1 MQTDHVVVGHPPLLH
16 KSTFNLPLQT
26 TRVAS
31 SSALGTQAPVCS
43 PSTRILRTAASTSSA
58 SVESQGSTDALSA
71 PSLTSGPELVWTAS
85 VLTPRTFLS
94 APAIM
99 ETLTLETSTGLVLT
113 LVPLALQ
120 RTGSGHDLGRKT
132 LSMKMGIKMIFLQL
146 DKERAA
152 KPERDPPRPVPEPR
166 HSQGACWP
174 GEEPPSPRLPPADR

>member
-1 MQTDHVVVGHPPLLH
+1 MLVGHPPLLH

-31 SSALGTQAPVCS
+31 SSALGTQAPECS

-71 PSLTSGPELVWTAS
+71 PSLTSGLELVWTAS
-85 VLTPRTFLS
+85 VPTPRTFLS

-99 ETLTLETSTGLVLT
+99 ETLTLETSTGLGLT
-113 LVPLALQ
+113 PVPLALQ
-120 RTGSGHDLGRKT
+120 RTGSDQDLALGRKT
-132 LSMKMGIKMIFLQL
+132 LSMKRGIKMMFLQL

-152 KPERDPPRPVPEPR
+152 QR
-166 HSQGACWP
+166 GARN
-174 GEEPPSPRLPPADR
+174 GGSLG